1 MIIPILEMI
10 ERLFQILDVLT
21 LHIGCL
27 RCYTSYFFTQPFW
40 ALPEKG
46 QVLIYDLLVP
56 SFEYAQGARKSL
68 PADQAEIYTPT
79 LNARF

>member
-10 ERLFQILDVLT
+10 ERLFQILNVLT

-27 RCYTSYFFTQPFW
+27 RCNTSYFFTQPFW

-46 QVLIYDLLVP
+46 QVLIYD
-56 SFEYAQGARKSL
+56 
-68 PADQAEIYTPT
+68 
-79 LNARF
+79 